1 MAATKQPTGTIS
13 GTRPRTSRVLIVDDD
28 TAAAGAMGTALALAY
43 EVTVLSDATQAVA
56 LVADGARFDVIL
68 YDLTMH
74 GMNGAEFFAR
84 LCAVSIRQAGR
95 IVFLGG
101 GTVPLGLAEFLS
113 RVSNPCVQRPVDL
126 EALRALVERR
136 VAEELARNAPASS
149 SQPGGSSQT
158 G

>member
-1 MAATKQPTGTIS
+1 
-13 GTRPRTSRVLIVDDD
+13 
-28 TAAAGAMGTALALAY
+28 
-43 EVTVLSDATQAVA
+43 
-56 LVADGARFDVIL
+56 
-68 YDLTMH
+68 
-74 GMNGAEFFAR
+74 
-84 LCAVSIRQAGR
+84 VSIRQAGR

>member
-1 MAATKQPTGTIS
+1 MAATRQPSGTIS
-13 GTRPRTSRVLIVDDD
+13 GTRPRTGRVLIVDDD

-43 EVTVLSDATQAVA
+43 EVTVVGDATQAVA
-56 LVADGARFDVIL
+56 LVADGTRADVIL
-68 YDLTMH
+68 YDLTMR

-84 LCAVSIRQAGR
+84 LCAVSVRQASR

-113 RVSNPCVQRPVDL
+113 RVTNPCVQRPVDL
-126 EALRALVERR
+126 DALRALVDRH
-136 VAEELARNAPASS
+136 VAEELARSGPAS
-149 SQPGGSSQT
+149 QAGGSSQT